1 MDLELNNKGA
11 LVLASSQGLGLG
23 IAAALAREGAHVCL
37 SGRSEDKLK
46 DAAAQLTASG
56 YKADYVVCDLSAET
70 AADDLFR
77 AACAK
82 FGRVDILVNNTGGPP
97 PGPTTAHSAELWRK
111 QFDTMVTRLIEV
123 TNLCLP
129 GMAEN
134 RWGRVLTVASSG
146 VVQPIP
152 NLAMSNTLRSALI
165 GWSKSLASEAA
176 KDGITSNVLVPG
188 RIHTARVDELDG
200 KAAERQNKSL
210 DEIRTASRATIPAGR
225 YGAVEEF
232 ADVAAFLCSARA
244 SYVTGSVV
252 RCDGGLIKSV

>member
-1 MDLELNNKGA
+1 MDLELNGKCA
-11 LVLASSQGLGLG
+11 LALASSQGLGLG
-23 IAAALAREGAHVCL
+23 IANALAREGAHVCL
-37 SGRSEDKLK
+37 SGRSEDKLAE
-46 DAAAQLTASG
+46 AAGELNRSG
-56 YKADYVVCDLSAET
+56 HKADYVVCDLSAET
-70 AADDLFR
+70 AADDLFQAAR
-77 AACAK
+77 AK
-82 FGRVDILVNNTGGPP
+82 LGRVDILVNNTGGPP
-97 PGPTTAHSAELWRK
+97 PGPTTAHSSGLWRT

-134 RWGRVLTVASSG
+134 GWGRILTVASSG

-165 GWSKSLASEAA
+165 GWSKSLAAEAA
-176 KDGITSNVLVPG
+176 SNGITSNVLVPG

-200 KAAERQNKSL
+200 KAAERQGKTL

-225 YGAVEEF
+225 YGAIEEF

>member
-1 MDLELNNKGA
+1 MDLELNDKGA

-23 IAAALAREGAHVCL
+23 IATALAREGARVCL
-37 SGRSEDKLK
+37 SGRSEDKLAE
-46 DAAAQLTASG
+46 AASQLVKSG
-56 YKADYVVCDLSAET
+56 CKADYVVCDLSAGT
-70 AADDLFR
+70 AADELYQAAR
-77 AACAK
+77 AK
-82 FGRVDILVNNTGGPP
+82 LGRVDILVNNTGGPP
-97 PGPTTAHSAELWRK
+97 PGPTTAHSADLWRG
-111 QFDTMVTRLIEV
+111 QFDTMVTRLIEMA
-123 TNLCLP
+123 NLCLP

-134 RWGRVLTVASSG
+134 GWGRILTVSSSG

-165 GWSKSLASEAA
+165 GWSKSLAGEAA

-188 RIHTARVDELDG
+188 RIHTARVDELDS
-200 KAAERQNKSL
+200 KAAGRQGKSL

-225 YGAVEEF
+225 YGTVEEF